1 MRDPSKQGCPSQRR
15 EYGVNVRNSREARV
29 IWVLA
34 TLAMF
39 PASLFL
45 WFVGGTSA
53 CGEEV
58 YDTPPGSLG
67 DAMCQALVD
76 PVAPWALLA
85 STPLVIVALGGF
97 IALRRENRR
106 LFVLSIAVP
115 VLLILGGVLV
125 ATALF

>member
-1 MRDPSKQGCPSQRR
+1 MLLRGRD
-15 EYGVNVRNSREARV
+15 YGVNVGNWREARL
-29 IWVLA
+29 IWVLG

-58 YDTPPGSLG
+58 YDTPPGSVG
-67 DAMCQALVD
+67 DSMCRALVD

-85 STPLVIVALGGF
+85 STPLVIVAVGGF
-97 IALRRENRR
+97 IALRRESRR
-106 LFVLSIAVP
+106 LFVLSLAVP
-115 VLLILGGVLV
+115 TLLILGGVLT
-125 ATALF
+125 ATALL